1 MSVNMIYR
9 SVFIFLFALGG
20 TLNLHA
26 QSKFSIVIEPYQIPN
41 LPGLQ
46 SFAAGHYNGNW
57 LVLGGRLDGLHLRQ
71 PNQSF
76 AASGNSTNIYV
87 LNPESKQVWS
97 ASVNSLPVALREQ
110 LQSTNMGFTT
120 RGKGMFLTGGY
131 GYSSSTGNHI
141 THNALVVIDMAGVMQ
156 AIINGQPIASFFRTV
171 TDDYFAVTGGQLGIL
186 GDTLLLVGGHRFDG
200 RYNPNNTPSF
210 TQTYTNQIRKFM
222 LADNGESLAV
232 SYKEAITNAGEL
244 HRRDYNMAPQVFPDG
259 RLGYTAFSGVFQVH
273 ADLPFLNTVDI
284 HSTGY
289 APKAGFEQLLN
300 HYHSGK
306 LSVYDAAAN
315 EMHTI
320 FFGGMA
326 QFYYDAGG
334 NLVKDDQVPFV
345 STIGKV
351 TRNGEGLLTEEKLG
365 DLPGLLG
372 SGAEFLLNHQI
383 PLYANEVIKLNQIDQ
398 DTVLVGY
405 LYGGIESMAP
415 NIFFVNNGTQ
425 SAAVNRLFKVM
436 LVKQQNVLPL
446 KLVYFRGRN
455 SLQGN
460 RLEWQVNDPDILSG
474 FVAER
479 STDGLKFADLA
490 MLNAG
495 AGGSGDY
502 TFTDNSPS
510 NGLNYYRLRLVK
522 KDGRFLYS
530 SSIILQNAGAF
541 NGVIVYPNPA
551 RDMLTIEMPLTTY
564 KKASLCVMNVNGQI
578 LLSRVFAGGMKQLY
592 LSTASLSGGY
602 YQLQVELDGKLH
614 TVPFIRE

>member
-1 MSVNMIYR
+1 
-9 SVFIFLFALGG
+9 
-20 TLNLHA
+20 
-26 QSKFSIVIEPYQIPN
+26 
-41 LPGLQ
+41 
-46 SFAAGHYNGNW
+46 
-57 LVLGGRLDGLHLRQ
+57 
-71 PNQSF
+71 
-76 AASGNSTNIYV
+76 
-87 LNPESKQVWS
+87 
-97 ASVNSLPVALREQ
+97 
-110 LQSTNMGFTT
+110 
-120 RGKGMFLTGGY
+120 
-131 GYSSSTGNHI
+131 
-141 THNALVVIDMAGVMQ
+141 
-156 AIINGQPIASFFRTV
+156 
-171 TDDYFAVTGGQLGIL
+171 
-186 GDTLLLVGGHRFDG
+186 
-200 RYNPNNTPSF
+200 
-210 TQTYTNQIRKFM
+210 
-222 LADNGESLAV
+222 
-232 SYKEAITNAGEL
+232 
-244 HRRDYNMAPQVFPDG
+244 
-259 RLGYTAFSGVFQVH
+259 LGYTAFSGVFQVQ

-284 HSTGY
+284 HSNGY

-306 LSVYDAAAN
+306 VSVYDAAAN

-351 TRNGEGLLTEEKLG
+351 TRNGEGLMTEEKFG

-398 DTVLVGY
+398 DTVLAGY
-405 LYGGIESMAP
+405 LYGGIESTAP
-415 NIFFVNNGTQ
+415 NIFFVNTGTQ

-436 LVKQQNVLPL
+436 LVKQHDVLPL
-446 KLVYFRGRN
+446 KLVYFRGQN

-474 FVAER
+474 FVAEH
-479 STDGLKFADLA
+479 STDGLKFDELA

-495 AGGSGDY
+495 SGGSGNY
-502 TFTDNSPS
+502 TLTDNSPS

-530 SSIILQNAGAF
+530 STIILQNAGVL
-541 NGVIVYPNPA
+541 NGLIVFPNPA
-551 RDMLTIEMPLTTY
+551 RDMLTIELPLTTY
-564 KKASLCVMNVNGQI
+564 KKASFCVMNVNGQI